1 MGGVARADP
10 ACQNHHGMMDP
21 GPDTIKRA
29 AELVKKRREQLGR
42 SQDLTEYGGP
52 SRWVLTELELKN
64 RWPARPATQME
75 IARALNWQEDA
86 FDLLARGETPIE
98 TTDGGVS
105 ADELRNLV
113 NAARESLN
121 AACKSL
127 DEARESLDE
136 ARESL
141 DELERRLG

>member
-1 MGGVARADP
+1 
-10 ACQNHHGMMDP
+10 MDP
-21 GPDTIKRA
+21 GPDTIERA

-42 SQDLTEYGGP
+42 SQDLAEYGGP
-52 SRWVLTELELKN
+52 SQWVMTELELN
-64 RWPARPATQME
+64 HRWPARDRTQME

-105 ADELRNLV
+105 TDELRTLV
-113 NAARESLN
+113 NAAR
-121 AACKSL
+121 K
-127 DEARESLDE
+127 SLDE

>member
-1 MGGVARADP
+1 M
-10 ACQNHHGMMDP
+10 
-21 GPDTIKRA
+21 
-29 AELVKKRREQLGR
+29 
-42 SQDLTEYGGP
+42 
-52 SRWVLTELELKN
+52 LTELELKN

-98 TTDGGVS
+98 TTDGAVS

-113 NAARESLN
+113 NAAR
-121 AACKSL
+121 K
-127 DEARESLDE
+127 SLDE